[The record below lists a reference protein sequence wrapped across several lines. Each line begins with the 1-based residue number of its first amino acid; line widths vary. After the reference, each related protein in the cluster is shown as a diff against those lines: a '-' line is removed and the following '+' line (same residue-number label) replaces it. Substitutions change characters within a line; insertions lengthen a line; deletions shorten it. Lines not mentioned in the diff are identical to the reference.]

1 VPCRG
6 RARQLVVRGERPLPG
21 VEIGGLERD
30 VAPPAELV
38 DEQVPLLLGVR
49 LEHRRPLAPAD
60 HALADALR
68 DALEGRVEHGVADV
82 LEHELAVGRRRRVR
96 ALVLGEAVDP
106 AVSQVALSSA
116 PAEQSGLAAGVNDM
130 FRQAGIAIGVAA
142 LGALIP
148 AGAAFGDGSPQ
159 SYVDGMRDALWLG
172 ALLSVSA
179 AAAAALLIRGRR
191 QEDADVPREVAL
203 EAA

>member
-1 VPCRG
+1 
-6 RARQLVVRGERPLPG
+6 
-21 VEIGGLERD
+21 
-30 VAPPAELV
+30 
-38 DEQVPLLLGVR
+38 
-49 LEHRRPLAPAD
+49 
-60 HALADALR
+60 
-68 DALEGRVEHGVADV
+68 
-82 LEHELAVGRRRRVR
+82 
-96 ALVLGEAVDP
+96 
-106 AVSQVALSSA
+106 
-116 PAEQSGLAAGVNDM
+116 M